1 MGQKILENH
10 TRKVNKVIL
19 IVFVAYG
26 LFYMMSSL
34 VKKDFAIIVSIP
46 FLLTNAVIIWGVFS
60 YKKNKSNKYIGICSC
75 FAILIGIT
83 SIIQK
88 APPEQKSGM
97 AITQLIPILAITIY
111 FNKRNFAIYAVLFE
125 ITLIT
130 SQVMS
135 GKIIVMSIISINI
148 VICLLYFITRW
159 GQDMILKS
167 SENEQK
173 AYSLLEKME
182 NTMSTINKSTVV
194 LNTTVAD
201 CTDYLET
208 IKESSSAIATAAE
221 DVTKS
226 MEVQVDSISNITN
239 IMMKADDQVNKTSEI
254 SKKLSEVSVAT
265 KDIIDEGVRNINEM
279 GNQIKI
285 INDAVNESYSTVC
298 NLQNSMDEVCDFL
311 ESIHQIAEQT
321 NLLAL
326 NATIEAAR
334 AGEAGKGFAVV
345 AAEVRNLAEKSNNTV
360 SLINKVITQIRDDS
374 KMALDKVHCGTLATQ
389 SGEVIVDKVNVNF
402 EKLNHSFIE
411 IYTGIENELKMLEDT
426 ITLFGKVRDE
436 MECIASI
443 TEEHA
448 ASSEEMLAS
457 MEEQNNRVNNI
468 FSMINE
474 IKNQSERL
482 ETTRTY

>member
-1 MGQKILENH
+1 MGQNILENH
-10 TRKVNKVIL
+10 TRKVNKIIL
-19 IVFVAYG
+19 IIFVAYG
-26 LFYMMSSL
+26 LFYMISSL
-34 VKKDFAIIVSIP
+34 VKRDFASMISIP
-46 FLLTNAVIIWGVFS
+46 FILSTGVIIWGAFS
-60 YKKNKSNKYIGICSC
+60 YRNNKNSKYIGVCAC
-75 FAILIGIT
+75 FSILLGII

-97 AITQLIPILAITIY
+97 TITQLIPILAMTIY
-111 FNKRNFAIYAVLFE
+111 FNKRNFAIFAVLFD
-125 ITLIT
+125 ITLIA
-130 SQVMS
+130 SQIMS
-135 GKIIVMSIISINI
+135 GKIIVMSIITINI

-159 GQDMILKS
+159 GEEMILKS

-173 AYSLLEKME
+173 AYSLLQKME

-194 LNTTVAD
+194 LNTAVAD
-201 CTDYLET
+201 CTDYLKT
-208 IKESSSAIATAAE
+208 IKESSNAVSTAVE
-221 DVTKS
+221 EVTKS
-226 MEVQVDSISNITN
+226 MGIQVDSITNITN
-239 IMMKADDQVNKTSEI
+239 IMIKADDQVNQTSEI
-254 SKKLSEVSVAT
+254 SRKLSEASVAT

-285 INDAVNESYSTVC
+285 IYEAVNESYSTVC
-298 NLQNSMDEVCDFL
+298 KLQNSMDEVCNFL

-334 AGEAGKGFAVV
+334 AGDAGKGFAVV
-345 AAEVRNLAEKSNNTV
+345 AEEVRNLAEKSNNTV
-360 SLINKVITQIRDDS
+360 SLINKVIAQVRDDS
-374 KMALDKVHCGTLATQ
+374 KMALDKVRCGTLATQ

-402 EKLNHSFIE
+402 EKLNRLFIE
-411 IYTGIENELKMLEDT
+411 IDNGIENELRMLENT

-448 ASSEEMLAS
+448 ASSEEMLSS
-457 MEEQNNRVNNI
+457 MEEQNNKVSNI

-482 ETTRTY
+482 ETTRT

>member
-19 IVFVAYG
+19 IIFGAYG
-26 LFYMMSSL
+26 LFFMISSF
-34 VKKDFAIIVSIP
+34 VKKDFASIVSIP
-46 FLLTNAVIIWGVFS
+46 FLLTNVVIIWGVLS
-60 YKKNKSNKYIGICSC
+60 YKNNKSSKYIGICAC
-75 FAILIGIT
+75 FSILVGLT

-97 AITQLIPILAITIY
+97 SITQLIPIMAMTIY
-111 FNKRNFAIYAVLFE
+111 FNKRNFAIFAILFD
-125 ITLIT
+125 ITMIT
-130 SQVMS
+130 SQIMS

-148 VICLLYFITRW
+148 IICLLYFITRW
-159 GQDMILKS
+159 GEEMILKS

-201 CTDYLET
+201 CTDYLKT
-208 IKESSSAIATAAE
+208 IKESSNAVATAAE

-226 MEVQVDSISNITN
+226 MGVQVDSISNITN
-239 IMMKADDQVNKTSEI
+239 IMMKADDQVNQTSEI

-265 KDIIDEGVRNINEM
+265 KDIVDEGVRNINEM

-298 NLQNSMDEVCDFL
+298 KLQNSMDEVCNFL

-360 SLINKVITQIRDDS
+360 SLINKVIMQIRDDS

-402 EKLNHSFIE
+402 EKLNHLFIE
-411 IYTGIENELKMLEDT
+411 IDTGIENELRMLENT

-457 MEEQNNRVNNI
+457 MEEQNDRVNNI